1 MPILLSK
8 LISSHSAYAVWN
20 IQETNQMLLDLIKE
34 EPPENLHPTRLA
46 EWIVGRILVESL
58 CIQFGLKYQGISS
71 QETGKPYLN
80 GHTAQISISHSFPMA
95 AAMIHLE
102 KSCGIDLERARKK
115 LITIQDKFLNESEIH
130 YAGDIDK
137 LCAIWCGKEV
147 LYKIYGRKK
156 LSMKDETSITF
167 ESEQVLIGSIH
178 KPDLEA
184 QYRIHYEPVKNYYLA
199 YSL

>member
-8 LISSHSAYAVWN
+8 PISSHSAYAIWN
-20 IQETNQMLLDLIKE
+20 IQETNQMLLDLTRE
-34 EPPENLHPTRLA
+34 EPPANLHPTRLA

-58 CIQFGLKYQGISS
+58 CLQFNMKYQGIASH
-71 QETGKPYLN
+71 ETGKPYLV
-80 GHTAQISISHSFPMA
+80 GHAAEISISHSFPMA

-115 LITIQDKFLNESEIH
+115 LISIQDKFLNDSEQI
-130 YAGDIDK
+130 YANDVDK

-167 ESEQVLIGSIH
+167 ESDDVLIGSIH